1 MEKQELCIFYISISI
16 SKNHQNEGNV
26 YITFKW
32 DKSDLDFIFLNDYV
46 KGYKTSI
53 NKIVSVSYYAN
64 TALKPKLLYP
74 LNFRILI

>member
-1 MEKQELCIFYISISI
+1 METHFYW
-16 SKNHQNEGNV
+16 KHLKLFGN
-26 YITFKW
+26 
-32 DKSDLDFIFLNDYV
+32 KSFLDFIFLNDFV
-46 KGYKTSI
+46 NGYKTSI